1 MCTFSLFSAPIDSCL
16 PANRQ
21 PSKRKREIREGR
33 ERGML
38 LSFTTRYTSGREDK
52 ASHTSNTEM
61 KMETSKG
68 QTWKASF

>member
-1 MCTFSLFSAPIDSCL
+1 
-16 PANRQ
+16 
-21 PSKRKREIREGR
+21 
-33 ERGML
+33 ML

-68 QTWKASF
+68 QTWKASFWMLRGRKNSENRGTSSHPHHLS